1 MRRPQRQQCAAL
13 IVLLLALLPAGA
25 HRAPGSLSTIDF
37 NAATGMLEIVHRL
50 HLHDAEIGV
59 AAVLDDPRFSLSQ
72 LESRARAALY
82 VEERFQIMSDDAVI
96 GLRLVG
102 AEIAG
107 DYLMV
112 YQERNGPLP
121 AKIRV
126 RNDILRDAF
135 EGQINQVNIAS
146 GTTVRTLTFA
156 NDDVWH
162 TFEVDNVDNSGQSAT
177 E

>member
-1 MRRPQRQQCAAL
+1 MLRPLQQCAVL
-13 IVLLLALLPAGA
+13 IVLLLALLPAAA

-59 AAVLDDPRFSLSQ
+59 AAVLDDPQLSLSQ
-72 LESRARAALY
+72 LESRARVALY
-82 VEERFQIMSDDAVI
+82 VEERFQIMSGDAVI

-121 AKIRV
+121 AKIRI
-126 RNDILRDAF
+126 RDDILRDAF
-135 EGQINQVNIAS
+135 EGQVNQVNIAN
-146 GTTVRTLTFA
+146 GAAVRTLTFA
-156 NDDVWH
+156 TDDVWH
-162 TFEVDNVDNSGQSAT
+162 TFEFDIVENSGQSAT